1 MVNEV
6 KTEAEQKTEEV
17 ERSPMLEVVRKVL
30 MASIG
35 AVALA
40 QDEIENFVN
49 KLVERGELAEQDG
62 KKLVRE
68 VMEKRR
74 QEVKK
79 AKGEVKK
86 AGAEVDAR
94 MEEMLARM
102 NVPSKADIDAL
113 SAKITALS
121 KKVDELR
128 KPTA

>member
-1 MVNEV
+1 MVTRV
-6 KTEAEQKTEEV
+6 KAVEPTTEEV
-17 ERSPMLEVVRKVL
+17 ERSPMLDIARKVL
-30 MASIG
+30 MAGIG

-74 QEVKK
+74 TQAKK
-79 AKGEVKK
+79 VE
-86 AGAEVDAR
+86 AEVDTR
-94 MEEMLARM
+94 LEETLARM

-128 KPTA
+128 KPAP